1 MHTPDFFILF
11 IFPSKIVN
19 LFLKVQEDL
28 QEERKKVVFKAHS
41 SNVLYQAPFVPK
53 KSLKPNTIFEE
64 FDLNSERRGQER
76 AAYEMNKKEKEM
88 ENLELQHLRDLEREE
103 EEKKN
108 IAMLRKQLVH
118 KSNPIRSYK
127 QVEIL
132 PSNRPL
138 THPESPAWN
147 TRETKKMRV

>member
-1 MHTPDFFILF
+1 
-11 IFPSKIVN
+11 
-19 LFLKVQEDL
+19 
-28 QEERKKVVFKAHS
+28 
-41 SNVLYQAPFVPK
+41 
-53 KSLKPNTIFEE
+53 
-64 FDLNSERRGQER
+64 
-76 AAYEMNKKEKEM
+76 M
-88 ENLELQHLRDLEREE
+88 ENLELQHLRELEREE
-103 EEKKN
+103 EEKRN